1 MLFDDVTLYGRD
13 DDMDEFGDTGS
24 YGESLEEDYEE
35 EEEEE
40 EEPAASSVGGS
51 SMTPPASAPREPAV
65 EKRR

>member
-1 MLFDDVTLYGRD
+1 MRFLDDETLYGRD

-40 EEPAASSVGGS
+40 EEPEPV
-51 SMTPPASAPREPAV
+51 PPG
-65 EKRR
+65 KRP